1 MSHEPGLL
9 PALRRFFQSLAQTPA
24 LLWSFLYFFCLL
36 SGYYVLRPVRDAMAA
51 SRDAYAIF
59 PTSLIDW
66 AAARGVDMGQTVIPI
81 LFTGT
86 FLSMLLV
93 QPIYGAIV
101 SRFPRRV
108 FLPLVY
114 SFFVACLIGFH
125 LLFDSGI
132 AGRGAVFFIWLAVF
146 NLFAVTVFWSFMA
159 DVFSSADAKRYYGY
173 IAAGGTLG
181 GFLGPSITRTL
192 APVVGV
198 PNLLLVSAAFLSLCL
213 VLILLLSP
221 WARRREAEA
230 GERSGEEAMGGT
242 VLAGL
247 RLVWQVPLLR
257 SLAALLFFG
266 VGVGTLLYNEQ
277 IIIARTWFE
286 TDAARTRYFSNID
299 LAINSFAIVMQLL
312 VTRVVLVRYGVA
324 PLLIA
329 PAAAIL
335 IGFSILMASPLP
347 LLVAVVQVL
356 TRGSEFS
363 LAKPARDSLYTR
375 VDRESRYKAK
385 AFIDTVVYR
394 GGDVFFAWGHKF
406 IAGFGSVAVFGA
418 GVLVSLGMLA
428 SALRVVRAQRVLPD
442 PSGLAAEKDNAMH

>member
-230 GERSGEEAMGGT
+230 GAVLEAAIAAQPEAVMLQWMQAGRLEAAGDIDGAIAVYEALYAANSANTVIANNLASLITTHRSDAQSLERAFAIARRLRGSDVPAFQDTYGWIEYRRGNLSEALAHLEPAAEGLPDNALVQFHLGMT
-242 VLAGL
+242 YAALERPAEAVERLERALELAG
-247 RLVWQVPLLR
+247 
-257 SLAALLFFG
+257 
-266 VGVGTLLYNEQ
+266 E
-277 IIIARTWFE
+277 
-286 TDAARTRYFSNID
+286 
-299 LAINSFAIVMQLL
+299 
-312 VTRVVLVRYGVA
+312 
-324 PLLIA
+324 
-329 PAAAIL
+329 
-335 IGFSILMASPLP
+335 SPL
-347 LLVAVVQVL
+347 AQFD
-356 TRGSEFS
+356 TARET
-363 LAKPARDSLYTR
+363 LAR
-375 VDRESRYKAK
+375 
-385 AFIDTVVYR
+385 
-394 GGDVFFAWGHKF
+394 
-406 IAGFGSVAVFGA
+406 
-418 GVLVSLGMLA
+418 
-428 SALRVVRAQRVLPD
+428 LRATQP
-442 PSGLAAEKDNAMH
+442 